1 MTGTP
6 VHDVA
11 ALADRFPP
19 GFTFGVASSAYQIE
33 GAVAA
38 EGRGPS
44 IWDTFS
50 HEPGRIQNGD
60 TGDLTCDHYH
70 RWAEDLDLLAA
81 LGVGAYRFSVSWP
94 RVLPAGT
101 GATNERGIDFYD
113 RLIDGLLERGIEPFL
128 TAYHWDLPQAL
139 QDRGGWVHQS
149 IVEAFAD
156 YVGLLADRFGDRVR
170 TWITIN
176 EPQVFAFFGH
186 AIGRHAPG
194 ERDWGLALRVAGAA
208 LAAHAVAAA
217 RIRAR
222 APDARVGVALD
233 LNLVEPATTSEED
246 VQAALLHRAIRQDW
260 FLDPLFGLGYPER
273 ALAAHREAGHLPDLD
288 PPELPGSGLDFLGV
302 NYYTREIVEADPGS
316 PFGIR
321 VTTGSA
327 GRQTTMGWEVHPDGL
342 RQVLI
347 RLHRDYGPP
356 SMVVTENG
364 AAFADPEPGEG
375 VAVPDFER
383 REYLAAHLEAAA
395 RALAEGVPL
404 SGYFAWS
411 LFDNFEW
418 EKGFGQRFGLVR
430 VDYATQQRS
439 LKESGEWYR
448 SLVQQHRAGE

>member
-194 ERDWGLALRVAGAA
+194 ERD
-208 LAAHAVAAA
+208 
-217 RIRAR
+217 
-222 APDARVGVALD
+222 
-233 LNLVEPATTSEED
+233 
-246 VQAALLHRAIRQDW
+246 
-260 FLDPLFGLGYPER
+260 
-273 ALAAHREAGHLPDLD
+273 
-288 PPELPGSGLDFLGV
+288 
-302 NYYTREIVEADPGS
+302 
-316 PFGIR
+316 
-321 VTTGSA
+321 
-327 GRQTTMGWEVHPDGL
+327 
-342 RQVLI
+342 
-347 RLHRDYGPP
+347 
-356 SMVVTENG
+356 
-364 AAFADPEPGEG
+364 
-375 VAVPDFER
+375 
-383 REYLAAHLEAAA
+383 
-395 RALAEGVPL
+395 
-404 SGYFAWS
+404 
-411 LFDNFEW
+411 
-418 EKGFGQRFGLVR
+418 
-430 VDYATQQRS
+430 
-439 LKESGEWYR
+439 
-448 SLVQQHRAGE
+448 